1 MKKLFTFMFALTFI
15 GSVANAQVSPDP
27 VVAPVAQPD
36 GSKIKFTE
44 SEFVFP
50 DGPVGTPVT
59 HEFVFINEGTA
70 PLTIENARASCGC
83 TTPKWTTDAVPPGGK
98 GTLTA
103 TYNMGHAGSFNKSI
117 TVTTKGAETV
127 VLYIKGNAVDPNP
140 VLPITVSEPVP
151 QGEKIAVQQVNAP
164 VPAGQNP
171 VVAPNAPVVAPVKQA
186 PAVVVAPPVVQAPE
200 AVVEEKVVNKRHNR
214 KGIRTGKNK

>member
-1 MKKLFTFMFALTFI
+1 MRKLFTFIFALTLI
-15 GSVANAQVSPDP
+15 GSVANAQVAPDP
-27 VVAPVAQPD
+27 AAPPVAQPD

-44 SEFVFP
+44 SEFAFP

-83 TTPKWTTDAVPPGGK
+83 TTPKWTTDAIPPGGK
-98 GTLTA
+98 GFLSA

-140 VLPITVSEPVP
+140 ALPITVSEAG
-151 QGEKIAVQQVNAP
+151 QGEKIAVQP
-164 VPAGQNP
+164 VVDPKP
-171 VVAPNAPVVAPVKQA
+171 VVAPAPPVVAPVKQA
-186 PAVVVAPPVVQAPE
+186 PAVVVAPPVVQEP
-200 AVVEEKVVNKRHNR
+200 VVNIEKPMTRR
-214 KGIRTGKNK
+214 EIKKAKKEAKSLGAK

>member
-1 MKKLFTFMFALTFI
+1 MKKLFTFIFVLTLI
-15 GSVANAQVSPDP
+15 GSVANAQVSPEP

-44 SEFVFP
+44 SEFNFP
-50 DGPVGTPVT
+50 EGPVGKPVT

-70 PLTIENARASCGC
+70 PLVIENARASCGC
-83 TTPKWTTDAVPPGGK
+83 TTPKWTTEAVLPGGK
-98 GTLTA
+98 GFLSA

-140 VLPITVSEPVP
+140 ALPITVSE
-151 QGEKIAVQQVNAP
+151 
-164 VPAGQNP
+164 AGQSGQMAGQPAVDPKP
-171 VVAPNAPVVAPVKQA
+171 VVAPAPPVVTPVKQA
-186 PAVVVAPPVVQAPE
+186 PAVVVAPPVVEAPVANIEKPMTRRDIKKAKRE
-200 AVVEEKVVNKRHNR
+200 AKSLGSK
-214 KGIRTGKNK
+214 